1 MCSRN
6 PTEWMGQPLP
16 AAKTTP
22 CWSGAPGPAR
32 YAVFFTSFLSQLSN
46 RLSGMGDN
54 QRERPGGTER
64 SLFLNKLFITSNE
77 GRST

>member
-22 CWSGAPGPAR
+22 CWR

-54 QRERPGGTER
+54 QRERPGSTER

-77 GRST
+77 GRSI